1 MKKKCV
7 VIGGGLA
14 GMIAARNL
22 ARTGGWEVTLLE
34 RRGHLGGKAD
44 AKKKAP
50 GFIEHGYH
58 VFPAWYTNVRALLN
72 ELNIPLVDF
81 DRYHY
86 LAPEGFPN
94 FVTVRGPSGASA
106 LLHDTFRNILPWY
119 HTFLYGYSIVDM
131 LSQPLS
137 RKSILDKISQLGM
150 IRDRFYATEA
160 LAHLNQEN
168 ILKASAIPAHDM
180 SAMTAKIVA
189 SYWVRHSSPFLSVLK
204 GNLQG
209 HFIDPFAQSVQD
221 ANVQIKLNTRV
232 KRLNMNNGV
241 VESVT
246 TRHNGQKAKETGDVF
261 IITTPLE
268 VTRKWITDDVYDA
281 DPELGNMH
289 HLEAEPM
296 SALHV
301 FLNYKIPNLPREH
314 VFFTG
319 SHYGLSFIDNAQTW
333 SDPASANGTY
343 LSFISSNFSPLS
355 RVSKGKAKELLL
367 KEIREY
373 MPILPGGI
381 QDIRLNTNIGTP
393 LYINTVGS
401 WTNRPRIDSKIENL
415 FFAGDYVKTD
425 VDLACMEGAL
435 ASAIQAVH
443 LISENYGPYALPE
456 PSIPT
461 TYPRWLWLLARAG
474 LLPFVLP
481 THLVARVSEF
491 LGRDEFKHSSVRR
504 QAHPYLDNN

>member
-1 MKKKCV
+1 MKKCV

-22 ARTGGWEVTLLE
+22 ARTGDWKVTLIE
-34 RRGHLGGKAD
+34 RSDHLGGKAD
-44 AKKKAP
+44 AVQQPP

-58 VFPAWYTNVRALLN
+58 VFPAWYANTRALLD
-72 ELNIPLVDF
+72 ELGITLIDF

-86 LAPEGFPN
+86 LQPQDFPN
-94 FVTVRGPSGASA
+94 FITVRGPSSISA

-119 HTFLYGYSIVDM
+119 HTTLYGYSVIDM

-137 RKSILDKISQLGM
+137 RKTILDKISQLGL
-150 IRDRFYATEA
+150 IRNRFYATEA

-180 SAMTAKIVA
+180 SAMTAKIIA
-189 SYWVRHSSPFLSVLK
+189 SYWVRHADPFLSVLT
-204 GNLQG
+204 GDLQQ
-209 HFIDPFAQSVQD
+209 HFIDPFAQSVQS
-221 ANVQIKLNTRV
+221 ANVQVKFKTRV
-232 KRLNMNNGV
+232 KRLKMEGNHV
-241 VESVT
+241 KSII
-246 TRHNGQKAKETGDVF
+246 TRKNGQDSEVKADVF

-268 VTRKWITDDVYDA
+268 VTRKWIRDEVYDA

-301 FLNYKIPNLPREH
+301 YLNYKMPNVPREH

-319 SHYGLSFIDNAQTW
+319 SHYGLSFIDNSQIW
-333 SDPASANGTY
+333 GDPSFTNRTY

-355 RVSKGKAKELLL
+355 RVSEAKAKELLMQ
-367 KEIREY
+367 EIGEY
-373 MPILPGGI
+373 LPILPSGI
-381 QDIRLNTNIGTP
+381 QDLVLNTNIETP

-401 WTNRPRIDSKIENL
+401 WTNRPRVDSKIANL
-415 FFAGDYVKTD
+415 FFAGDYVKAH

-435 ASAIQAVH
+435 SSAIEAVR
-443 LISENYGPYALPE
+443 LISRRYGPYSLPAAQV
-456 PSIPT
+456 PA
-461 TYPRWLWLLARAG
+461 TYPRWAWVLARAAM
-474 LLPFVLP
+474 LPILLP
-481 THLVARVSEF
+481 THGVARVSEM
-491 LGRDEFKHSSVRR
+491 LGRDKLKYSSVKKR
-504 QAHPYLDNN
+504 AHPYLDQS